1 MAVAGNVVIDPV
13 VKRFLLGVD
22 KDLIKDV
29 FGVSDKDI
37 SDRVHS
43 HCMHS
48 NKGAY
53 EDLQDGKRKPDLRKL
68 MINKHLFFNI
78 RNTYS

>member
-1 MAVAGNVVIDPV
+1 MVIDPV
-13 VKRFLLGVD
+13 VKRFFLGVD
-22 KDLIKDV
+22 KDLIKEV
-29 FGVSDKDI
+29 FCVSDKDI

-43 HCMHS
+43 YCMHS

-68 MINKHLFFNI
+68 MINKHLFFQ
-78 RNTYS
+78 YKKYL

>member
-1 MAVAGNVVIDPV
+1 MVIDPV

-22 KDLIKDV
+22 KDLIKEV

-43 HCMHS
+43 YCIHK

-53 EDLQDGKRKPDLRKL
+53 EDLQDGKRKPDIRKL
-68 MINKHLFFNI
+68 KENAELFK
-78 RNTYS
+78 